1 MSDSN
6 SSPADILKKM
16 MKDIREMDS
25 LNQVAA
31 GGVAGIVSGYAMQ
44 KVGKMAAFTIG
55 STVIM
60 LQVAQSSGYVDIRFG
75 KQSKID
81 NLKKKALKAADAV
94 GLTEPENQSQVQK
107 VANDVK
113 KFMKNNV
120 TFGASFF
127 GGVLIG
133 FSMG

>member
-6 SSPADILKKM
+6 SSPADILKKL
-16 MKDIREMDS
+16 MKDIKEMDS
-25 LNQVAA
+25 VHQVVA
-31 GGVAGIVSGYAMQ
+31 GGVAGVIAGYATQ
-44 KVGKMAAFTIG
+44 KLGKMAAFTIG

-81 NLKKKALKAADAV
+81 SLKKKALKAADAV
-94 GLTEPENQSQVQK
+94 GLTEPDTQTQVQR
-107 VANDVK
+107 ALGEVK

>member
-1 MSDSN
+1 
-6 SSPADILKKM
+6 
-16 MKDIREMDS
+16 MDS
-25 LNQVAA
+25 VHQVVA
-31 GGVAGIVSGYAMQ
+31 GGVAGVIAGYATQ
-44 KVGKMAAFTIG
+44 KLGKMAAFTIG

-81 NLKKKALKAADAV
+81 SLKKKALKAADAV
-94 GLTEPENQSQVQK
+94 GLTEPDTQTQVQR
-107 VANDVK
+107 ALGEVK